1 MNLSRSNARSPYME
15 WAKLQSAGKY
25 NLATSGMIS
34 LPLAELGVK
43 IEDLEINGPSI
54 YGYDPL
60 LKAIAGRYRVP
71 QESVV
76 SAVGTSLANYL
87 ALAAITEPGDEV
99 LIERP
104 SYGPILDV
112 AQYLGLTVRRFDR
125 PAEKNFALDLADL
138 ERQLTPRTRAVVICN
153 MHNPSGA
160 FIPNSVLGEVAALAR
175 KTNTYI
181 VVDEV
186 YREMLFEREPQTA
199 FHLDPERFIITNSLT
214 KAYGLSGL
222 RCGWLLAPP
231 AIAERMWHI
240 NDLHGAT
247 FAHPAELLS
256 VMAFAQLD
264 QISARMKALLDTNR
278 ALLKS
283 FLDSRRDLDYFW
295 PEYGTIVFPRLRT
308 GDKSRW
314 SAASPG
320 CGDRT
325 SPEGDNS
332 STDNIDGFCAMLRN
346 DFDTSVVPGRF
357 FEMPDHFRMG
367 VGIATEAVSDAL
379 NQLGQALDKTV
390 SPSRP

>member
-1 MNLSRSNARSPYME
+1 MNVSRSTARSPYME
-15 WAKLQSAGKY
+15 WAKLQLAAKY

-43 IEDLEINGPSI
+43 IEELEINGPSI

-60 LKAIAGRYRVP
+60 LKAIADRYRVP

-99 LIERP
+99 LIEQP

-112 AQYLGLTVRRFDR
+112 AQYLGLTVRRFAR
-125 PAEKNFALDLADL
+125 PAEMNFALDLADL
-138 ERQLTPRTRAVVICN
+138 ERQLTPRTRALVICN
-153 MHNPSGA
+153 LHNPSGA
-160 FIPNSVLGEVAALAR
+160 FIPNPVLGEVATLAR

-186 YREMLFEREPQTA
+186 YREMLFEQEPQTA

-222 RCGWLLAPP
+222 RCGWLLAPSD
-231 AIAERMWHI
+231 IAERMWHI

-256 VMAFAQLD
+256 VIAFSKLD
-264 QISARMKALLDTNR
+264 QISAHMKALLDTNR
-278 ALLKS
+278 ALLKN
-283 FLDSRRDLDYFW
+283 FLDSRNDLDYFW

-308 GDKSRW
+308 EKSSW
-314 SAASPG
+314 SAAALG
-320 CGDRT
+320 CAENSLPAEGKT
-325 SPEGDNS
+325 ST
-332 STDNIDGFCAMLRN
+332 STTEEFCTMLRN

-357 FEMPDHFRMG
+357 FETPSRFRMG
-367 VGIATEAVSDAL
+367 VGIATEAVKDAL
-379 NQLGQALDKTV
+379 NQLERALDKIL